1 MTRATRRDQ
10 NVRMRLPSRSLI
22 VTAVVLALVASACTG
37 DDDDTTSTTATTDET
52 TADTEAS
59 ADDGTAE
66 LDGEGLTIGF
76 IRPPAGLF
84 DSLGAAQAGALALAA
99 DDIAAGG
106 GVLGGP
112 LTVVEGL
119 PEPARGAEL
128 VFDDLVDDGINLIV
142 GPSSSEEAR
151 LIIPKIPAA
160 DAVVCGAST
169 TAPGLPEL
177 PEADGRFVRTSFDDN
192 VVALHAF
199 DRIRERTASIVSRP
213 PQVTLVV
220 RGDAYGDGIS
230 SSLAGLLNL
239 VGTEVAVDR
248 YVPEDVLAEG
258 LGERVAALGGDL
270 VVIIGL
276 EEGPRNSRLMQE
288 AGVDPTKM
296 IGLDGLAT
304 SRFGAKAGL
313 ENPIAL
319 DGLTVI
325 GATGPI
331 DFLTR
336 LIDQDESREEV
347 LYGAQAYDC
356 AIAMA
361 LAVEAAES
369 TDGAEVS
376 AALREV
382 TGGGTICTTYSTC
395 AELLRAGADI
405 DYDGPSGAVELT
417 EEGEPGG
424 GRFITAKL
432 RGGAYDI
439 VADLR
444 IALEEIRDRVAPRLA
459 GFIGDVQVALT
470 QLGYY
475 EGPINGV
482 ESDEF
487 RAAVAAFQTD
497 AGLEPTGEL
506 DAATIAAIQEALAE
520 QGLLL
525 DASISEVQ
533 QVLTELGYYSGPID
547 GNFTQE
553 LSDAIAAFQADLGV
567 EPTGILDAATL
578 RAIYEAGVQAGQ
590 EVEPPPTTTTIVATT
605 IPTTTVPAP
614 TTTAVAPTTTAVAT
628 TTTTVAVTASI
639 LDVLTAEPTFSELV
653 TLLDTP
659 GLEDVKAA
667 LADPSQSITLLAPTN
682 DALPDDVGTTDP
694 VELRRTLLYH
704 GLNGAF
710 DATLLTPGSYDTLLI
725 DGAAPAATV
734 QVSASGGSISVAG
747 GSGSPVPIVDPNDL
761 PATNG
766 FVHAL
771 GGLLAPPPAP

>member
-1 MTRATRRDQ
+1 M
-10 NVRMRLPSRSLI
+10 MRLPSRSLI
-22 VTAVVLALVASACTG
+22 VPAVILGLVASACTG
-37 DDDDTTSTTATTDET
+37 DDDDTTSTTAATDETSADTETTDE
-52 TADTEAS
+52 DS
-59 ADDGTAE
+59 AGE
-66 LDGEGLTIGF
+66 LDGDGLTLGF

-84 DSLGAAQAGALALAA
+84 DLLGAAQAGGLALAA

-128 VFDDLVDDGINLIV
+128 VFDDLVDDGVNLIV
-142 GPSSSEEAR
+142 GPSSSDEAR
-151 LIIPKIPAA
+151 LIIPKIAAA
-160 DAVVCGAST
+160 DGVVCGAST

-192 VVALHAF
+192 IVALHAF
-199 DRIRERTASIVSRP
+199 DRIRERTASIVDRAP
-213 PQVTLVV
+213 KVTLVV

-270 VVIIGL
+270 IVIISL
-276 EEGPRNSRLMQE
+276 EEGPRLSRLMQE
-288 AGVDPTKM
+288 AGVDPTTM
-296 IGLDGLAT
+296 LGLDGLAT
-304 SRFGAKAGL
+304 TRFGAKAGL
-313 ENPIAL
+313 EDPNLL
-319 DGLTVI
+319 DGLTAI

-336 LIDQDESREEV
+336 LIAKDESREEV

-356 AIAMA
+356 AISMA
-361 LAVEAAES
+361 LAVEATGS
-369 TDGAEVS
+369 TDGDAVS

-382 TGGGTICTTYSTC
+382 TGGGTICTTYADC
-395 AELLRAGADI
+395 AELLRAGEDI
-405 DYDGPSGAVELT
+405 DYDGPSGAVDLT
-417 EEGEPGG
+417 DEGEPGG

-432 RGGAYDI
+432 SNGTYDI

-459 GFIGDVQVALT
+459 GFIGDIQVALT

-475 EGPINGV
+475 NGPINGAQN
-482 ESDEF
+482 EQF
-487 RAAVAAFQTD
+487 TAAVAAFQTD

-506 DAATIAAIQEALAE
+506 DAATIAAIQDALAE

-525 DASISEVQ
+525 DASVSEVQ
-533 QVLTELGYYSGPID
+533 QVLTDLGYYTGPID
-547 GNFTQE
+547 GKFTQQ
-553 LSDAIAAFQADLGV
+553 LSDAIAAFQTDLGV
-567 EPTGILDAATL
+567 EPTGILDATTL
-578 RAIYEAGVQAGQ
+578 RAIYAAGVEAGQ
-590 EVEPPPTTTTIVATT
+590 EVEPPPTTTVPPTT
-605 IPTTTVPAP
+605 TPATTTVPA
-614 TTTAVAPTTTAVAT
+614 TTTTVAATTTTVVA

-639 LDVLTAEPTFSELV
+639 YDVLAAEPTFSELV
-653 TLLDTP
+653 TLLDSQ
-659 GLEDVKAA
+659 GLEDVKAV
-667 LADPSQSITLLAPTN
+667 LSDPAQSITLLAPTN
-682 DALPDDVGTTDP
+682 DALPDDIGTGDP
-694 VELRRTLLYH
+694 AEVRRTLLYH

-710 DATLLTPGSYDTLLI
+710 DAALLTPGSYDTLLD
-725 DGAAPAATV
+725 DGGTPATV
-734 QVSASGGSISVAG
+734 EVNVSGGNISVTDAPG
-747 GSGSPVPIVDPNDL
+747 PPVPVVAPNDL
-761 PATNG
+761 PAANG

-771 GGLLAPPPAP
+771 GGVLTPPTP